1 MQISRATPAKFSGR
15 SWGRRYSD
23 GLSLRLARAQHLEA
37 LLRFC
42 RLDPSIGKDQGSSL
56 EFGVPIHHL
65 DPTQVK
71 FCLLFSSIF
80 DAMNF
85 QHFSEMLEHN
95 LQHFQKMLEIH

>member
-1 MQISRATPAKFSGR
+1 MQRSRATPAKFSGR
-15 SWGRRYSD
+15 SWGRRHSD

-56 EFGVPIHHL
+56 EFEVPIHDL

-71 FCLLFSSIF
+71 FRLLISSIF

-85 QHFSEMLEHN
+85 QHFLEMLEIMF
-95 LQHFQKMLEIH
+95 QHF